1 MEIQSGI
8 PLLMQQIKALVKKN
22 MWLAGRKKTALY
34 QLFFLSFFYIFLMFA
49 MEKMNDAINKSYPE
63 NRDMPDP
70 SYNNLLQ
77 PIPQCEE
84 FSVRQPCYDFVWS
97 GESLDSKRRV
107 QRIVDAIMAN
117 NPGRPIPPAKVKSF
131 GTQKETDA
139 WFLDNP
145 ARSPGALHIVDRNTT
160 VISYGIQP
168 NSSVLYIVP
177 FQQIFL
183 KFQIPLQIAAEREIA
198 RTLIGDQSFN
208 WTVGMKPFAHPAAKK
223 LETQLFSVLGK
234 ACLLLITAQVFQNQ
248 LTNLV
253 IEKEQKLRQAMNIMG
268 LYDSAYWLSWLTW
281 EIIMTFLVS
290 LFTTIVGLCFRFP
303 FFTRNNFL
311 LLFLAMYLNLLSMTS
326 IAFLASTFLS
336 QSRSASQA
344 TIYVIFGGFIL
355 QFVAKIMKENKIV
368 KILKHILPVIPFSSA
383 IDMLTTS
390 ASSRDDPG
398 MSWKGRNNCP
408 DADQEGGEECDFTMD
423 GIYIRL
429 IGSFFLW
436 LFVAL
441 YFDNILPNENGIP
454 KSPFYFLNPGYWT
467 GRGGFE
473 ALESG
478 LFGSK
483 SWLRK
488 PEMITPDDEDV
499 LEEENNIKKM
509 MDGGRVD
516 PDVAVQ
522 VQGLVKTYPGKLDKK
537 FKRSPPFHSV
547 KGLWVNFPKDQLFCL
562 LGHNGAGKTTT
573 INCLTGITPVSGG
586 DALIYEHSVRSSVG
600 MSNIRKIIGVC
611 PQFDILWNVLSG
623 EEHLELFCNIKGL
636 TPDSIPTIVH
646 KLLEDVQLAK
656 SAKVRSGSYSG
667 GMRRRLSVA
676 AALIGDPKLVILDE
690 PTTGMDPLT
699 RRHVWDIIESSKRG
713 RAIVLTTHSMEEAD
727 VLSDRIGIMAKGRL
741 RCIGTPI
748 RLKMRFG
755 TGFVANMNF
764 GNNADETGNRGRENL
779 KQLFKR
785 QLNVEPMEEN
795 KSYTT
800 YVIPRDKELLLK
812 KTFGEVQ
819 DRQSEFGI
827 TDIQLGLATLE
838 EVFLNIAK
846 QEEMESAAAE
856 GRFVTLSL
864 TSGPSI
870 QIPVGARFVGIPGTE
885 SAENPQGIMVEVYW
899 GQDDSGAPE
908 ILGHSPEKPI
918 PPGLNVTLPKSTT
931 TELQGIVIHPS
942 QVSDECFS

>member
-1 MEIQSGI
+1 
-8 PLLMQQIKALVKKN
+8 
-22 MWLAGRKKTALY
+22 
-34 QLFFLSFFYIFLMFA
+34 
-49 MEKMNDAINKSYPE
+49 MNHAINRANPE

-70 SYNNLLQ
+70 AYKNLLQ
-77 PIPQCEE
+77 PIPPCEE
-84 FSVRQPCYDFVWS
+84 FSVRKPCYDFVWS
-97 GESLDSKRRV
+97 GESSDSKRRI
-107 QRIVDAIMAN
+107 QRIIDAIMAN
-117 NPGRPIPPAKVKSF
+117 NPGRPIPPSKVKSF
-131 GTQKETDA
+131 KNQNETDA
-139 WFLDNP
+139 WFLNNP
-145 ARSPGALHIVDRNTT
+145 AVSPGALHLVDRNTT

-168 NSSVLYIVP
+168 NSSVVYIIP
-177 FQQIFL
+177 SQETFL

-198 RTLIGDQSFN
+198 RTLVGDQNFN
-208 WTVGMKPFAHPAAKK
+208 WTVGLKPFAHPAAKNSQGEIF
-223 LETQLFSVLGK
+223 LYLGK
-234 ACLLLITAQVFQNQ
+234 LCLLLISMQVFQNQ
-248 LTNLV
+248 LSNLI

-268 LYDSAYWLSWLTW
+268 LYDTAYWLSWLAW

-290 LFTTIVGLCFRFP
+290 LFTMLIGLRFRFR

-311 LLFLAMYLNLLSMTS
+311 VLFLAMYLNLLSM
-326 IAFLASTFLS
+326 FLAKYM
-336 QSRSASQA
+336 QDEK
-344 TIYVIFGGFIL
+344 IF
-355 QFVAKIMKENKIV
+355 KII
-368 KILKHILPVIPFSSA
+368 KHILPFIPFGRA
-383 IDMLTTS
+383 VDMLTT
-390 ASSRDDPG
+390 ASSSDPG

-408 DADQEGGEECDFTMD
+408 QDPDEVQQECDFTMD

-429 IGSFFLW
+429 IGAFFLW
-436 LFVAL
+436 LLVAL
-441 YFDNILPNENGIP
+441 YLDNILPSENGIP

-478 LFGSK
+478 IFGRT
-483 SWLRK
+483 SWLPK
-488 PEMITPDDEDV
+488 PEMIMPDDEDV
-499 LEEENNIKKM
+499 LKEENKIKKF
-509 MDGGRVD
+509 MDDGKVD

-522 VQGLVKTYPGKLDKK
+522 IRGLVKTYPGKLDKK
-537 FKRSPPFHSV
+537 LEISPPFHSV

-573 INCLTGITPVSGG
+573 ISCLTGITPVSGG
-586 DALIYEHSVRSSVG
+586 DALIYDHSVRSSVG

-611 PQFDILWNVLSG
+611 PQFDILWSVLSG
-623 EEHLELFCNIKGL
+623 EEHLDLFCNIKGL
-636 TPDSIPTIVH
+636 NPDSIPTIVH

-764 GNNADETGNRGRENL
+764 DKNVGETGNRSREEL

-785 QLNVEPMEEN
+785 QLDVEPMEEN
-795 KSYTT
+795 KLYTT
-800 YVIPRDKELLLK
+800 YVIPHEKEPLLK
-812 KTFGEVQ
+812 KAFGEVQ

-846 QEEMESAAAE
+846 QEEMESAASE
-856 GRFVTLSL
+856 ERFVTLSL
-864 TSGPSI
+864 TSGASI
-870 QIPVGARFVGIPGTE
+870 QIPMGARFVGIPGTE
-885 SAENPQGIMVEVYW
+885 SAENPQGAMVEVYW
-899 GQDDSGAPE
+899 GEDDSGAPE

-918 PPGLNVTLPKSTT
+918 PSGLNLNIPKSTA

-942 QVSDECFS
+942 QVSDVSFT